1 MDQTNLD
8 TATENLKS
16 ELTVVADRPF
26 IKNPLLFFSNTRE
39 FRLLLTVTDNDS
51 WMRDIEL
58 GEKMFGT
65 VLVSS
70 PDASIGDKVQQVKD
84 VLKQR
89 LKYPNIQENAD
100 LLRLAKVWILP
111 NKVVS
116 GPSTSDLL
124 NSFEESL
131 PTYHESLGFEK
142 LSCLKLE
149 LSDGMESMCI

>member
-1 MDQTNLD
+1 MDQTKLD

-70 PDASIGDKVQQVKD
+70 PDTSIGDKVQQVKD

-89 LKYPNIQENAD
+89 LK
-100 LLRLAKVWILP
+100 
-111 NKVVS
+111 
-116 GPSTSDLL
+116 
-124 NSFEESL
+124 
-131 PTYHESLGFEK
+131 
-142 LSCLKLE
+142 
-149 LSDGMESMCI
+149 